1 MRDAKIVDG
10 RVVLTEAQFKAQ
22 VIQGA
27 RAHGWLVSE
36 MIDGEH
42 NKRQQG
48 VPGAPDL
55 LLCHEERELALHV
68 ELKTNDGRLTK
79 AQKRWIKALGNA
91 GHDCEIWR
99 PNQWSSIEAALAERH
114 TQTR

>member
-1 MRDAKIVDG
+1 MGWRKAKIVDG
-10 RVVLTEAQFKAQ
+10 KVALTEAQWKTQ
-22 VIQGA
+22 VIEFA

-48 VPGAPDL
+48 DAGAPDL
-55 LLCHEERELALHV
+55 LLTHERSKLALHV
-68 ELKTNDGRLTK
+68 ELKTDDGRLK
-79 AQKRWIKALGNA
+79 PMQRRWIESLEEA

-99 PNQWSSIEAALAERH
+99 PRDWDVIKNLL
-114 TQTR
+114 TN